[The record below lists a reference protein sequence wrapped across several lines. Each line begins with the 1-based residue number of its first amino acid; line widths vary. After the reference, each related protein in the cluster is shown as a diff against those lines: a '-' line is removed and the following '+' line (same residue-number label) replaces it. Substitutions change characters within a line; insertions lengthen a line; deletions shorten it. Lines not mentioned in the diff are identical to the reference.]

1 MESTGDEKRLMK
13 KNIHPLPVNRNLLL
27 QRNGVNIQIVES
39 TFGSTNNVQTNTDTT
54 STPVIKRNNMIAIT
68 DSVRAQVSDIL
79 RASLKYAT
87 SLRFKDIVRYKLAEQ
102 FINTHSDT
110 EYYVNENDAEGKRTY
125 KQVVGS
131 FCEKHNLSTISMGY
145 QELVFNETQVIG
157 AVSFIYYT
165 DKTFGFDF
173 IMEESLVDEF
183 KAAIKNRENSNN
195 TPILSRLSLDSHGRM
210 NENNILFNAPK
221 IDMPSNIM
229 YPWMELSPEE
239 LAQNFMDST
248 ANVLVLY
255 GDPGTGK
262 TTFIKR
268 MLQGVGFEG
277 NRSIN
282 VVDTPAVMQSPE
294 LVNNIYTSKHKDI
307 FIFEDVDRHLYS
319 REEGNDIMAGLLNA
333 AEGLASPDV
342 KIIISTNIK
351 NLNDIDS
358 ALIRPGRCFK
368 TIEFLKLQKEE
379 QINVRTFL
387 GLDVEV
393 CTSTTRSL
401 AEVMNESATEGMTGS
416 GFM

>member
-1 MESTGDEKRLMK
+1 MESTGDEKRVTAITFRGQTFNFVTSIK
-13 KNIHPLPVNRNLLL
+13 
-27 QRNGVNIQIVES
+27 VEPDAPI
-39 TFGSTNNVQTNTDTT
+39 NHVVDTT
-54 STPVIKRNNMIAIT
+54 PIPVIKRNNMISIT
-68 DSVRAQVSDIL
+68 DPVRLQVEDIL
-79 RASLKYAT
+79 RASLKYA
-87 SLRFKDIVRYKLAEQ
+87 SNLRVKDVVRYKLAEK
-102 FINTHSDT
+102 FMNTHSDT
-110 EYYVNENDAEGKRTY
+110 EYYVNENEKEGKSTF
-125 KQVVGS
+125 KQVVS
-131 FCEKHNLSTISMGY
+131 TFCEKHNLGTISMGY
-145 QELVFNETQVIG
+145 QELIFNEEQVIG
-157 AVSFIYYT
+157 SVSFVYYT

-173 IMEESLVDEF
+173 IMDENLVDDF
-183 KAAIKNRENSNN
+183 KLCIKNRENSNN
-195 TPILSRLSLDSHGRM
+195 TPILNRLSLDNMGRM
-210 NENNILFNAPK
+210 NENNILFNPPK
-221 IDMPSNIM
+221 INMPSEIM
-229 YPWMELSPEE
+229 YPWFDFTPEE
-239 LAQNFMDST
+239 LATNFMNST

-268 MLQGVGFEG
+268 MLQGVGFVE
-277 NRSIN
+277 NRSIT

-368 TIEFLKLQKEE
+368 TLEFLKLQKEE
-379 QINVRTFL
+379 QINVRNFL

-393 CTSTTRSL
+393 CTSASQSL
-401 AEVMNESATEGMTGS
+401 AEVMNERATTGMVGS
-416 GFM
+416 GFL

>member
-1 MESTGDEKRLMK
+1 MTYK
-13 KNIHPLPVNRNLLL
+13 IWTP
-27 QRNGVNIQIVES
+27 
-39 TFGSTNNVQTNTDTT
+39 NNVNFVTSVMVVGDLENKNSVVDTT
-54 STPVIKRNNMIAIT
+54 PIPVIKRNNMIAIT
-68 DSVRAQVSDIL
+68 EPVRLQVEDIL
-79 RASLKYAT
+79 RASLKYA
-87 SLRFKDIVRYKLAEQ
+87 SNLRVKDVVRYKLAEK
-102 FINTHSDT
+102 FMNTHSDT
-110 EYYVNENDAEGKRTY
+110 VYYVNENEKEGKQTF
-125 KQVVGS
+125 KQVISS
-131 FCEKHNLSTISMGY
+131 FCEKHNLGTISMGY
-145 QELVFNETQVIG
+145 QELVFNEEQVIG
-157 AVSFIYYT
+157 SISFIFYT

-173 IMEESLVDEF
+173 IMDENLVDDF
-183 KAAIKNRENSNN
+183 KISIKNRENSNN
-195 TPILSRLSLDSHGRM
+195 TPILSRLSLDGMGRM

-221 IDMPSNIM
+221 INMPSEIM
-229 YPWMELSPEE
+229 YPWFEFSPEE
-239 LAQNFMDST
+239 LAVNFMNST

-268 MLQGVGFEG
+268 MLQGVGFEE
-277 NRSIN
+277 NRSIK

-368 TIEFLKLQKEE
+368 TLEFLKLQKEE
-379 QINVRTFL
+379 QINVRNFL
-387 GLDVEV
+387 KLDLESV
-393 CTSTTRSL
+393 TNASQSL
-401 AEVMNESATEGMTGS
+401 AEVMNERATTGMVGS
-416 GFM
+416 GFL